1 MLNQFTFKLLYTQN
15 FLAFFIR
22 RKKRTQRRWLT
33 EQQAFSYNTAT
44 VWCKVVLMFEC
55 IWNICGEEFHKLD
68 SGPSYSWVYSNA
80 CFGAHMDLHLSHYT
94 ATKYTKK
101 PQMVLLVCLFAD
113 CAAGHSG
120 HSCVQSDFR
129 LCSRILAGGCN
140 CACSW

>member
-1 MLNQFTFKLLYTQN
+1 MINL
-15 FLAFFIR
+15 
-22 RKKRTQRRWLT
+22 
-33 EQQAFSYNTAT
+33 EQQVFSYNTAT

-101 PQMVLLVCLFAD
+101 PQMVLLVCLLLTVHQAIQAIPV
-113 CAAGHSG
+113 CK
-120 HSCVQSDFR
+120 VISDFVHEYWQEDATAR
-129 LCSRILAGGCN
+129 AVDNIVQEIIWYTKYFLFYQM
-140 CACSW
+140 